1 MAKFCAEHHMIKT
14 DSSDSG
20 QEQLTCRAL
29 GLPEVPDGSRD
40 VEEIPAGDKAELVE
54 EINP

>member
-1 MAKFCAEHHMIKT
+1 MIKT